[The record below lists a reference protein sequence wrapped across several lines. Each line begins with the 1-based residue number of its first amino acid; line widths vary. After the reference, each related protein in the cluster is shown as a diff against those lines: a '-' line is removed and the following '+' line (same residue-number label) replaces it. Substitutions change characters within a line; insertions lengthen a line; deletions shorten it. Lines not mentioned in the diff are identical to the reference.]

1 MLMCGLFCDNGDMWI
16 HCMLQLT
23 TKTILGCGKVLFLN
37 NSGMKC
43 ILGRAKVF
51 GSRKLGADCPGDII
65 SVFAELFLSIH
76 SRVMWLNFG
85 KQNVV
90 CKWVWS
96 SGSQKM
102 IWMIL
107 HREMNPKNLQWHG
120 NIPIFT
126 TRKNLGF
133 HPHCWFLGHC
143 VWGGLNTWFQWLMSE
158 MNVSLNRVAQQKIS
172 HMARGLLKA
181 WRQKWGGY
189 LVQLS
194 GWSLFPAPDE
204 WSCRLWPKKCLFFH
218 SSAFRAQRALRWR
231 LCGRAGCCWGCWRF
245 PQGDRRVLRQISV
258 CQGRVGLERQ
268 ILAVL
273 LVERWDAWLG
283 CQEGK
288 NVQVVLIFRRRPR
301 GSNGKLDGLPL
312 TVLVQHFFDALNL
325 LLAVV
330 RH

>member
-76 SRVMWLNFG
+76 SRVMWLNFE

-133 HPHCWFLGHC
+133 HPHCWFLG
-143 VWGGLNTWFQWLMSE
+143 GGLNTWFQWLMSE

-194 GWSLFPAPDE
+194 GWSLFPDE
-204 WSCRLWPKKCLFFH
+204 NILISERLQMQH
-218 SSAFRAQRALRWR
+218 TYE
-231 LCGRAGCCWGCWRF
+231 CWI
-245 PQGDRRVLRQISV
+245 DY
-258 CQGRVGLERQ
+258 
-268 ILAVL
+268 
-273 LVERWDAWLG
+273 
-283 CQEGK
+283 
-288 NVQVVLIFRRRPR
+288 
-301 GSNGKLDGLPL
+301 
-312 TVLVQHFFDALNL
+312 
-325 LLAVV
+325 
-330 RH
+330 